1 MEGDFV
7 AFRIWEKETA
17 LFLGVTS
24 KWTYLFLGWKF
35 NWVKIAWLSGFE
47 DFGGLLIAGFSL
59 IAFCESNTSVF
70 KTLCLISLI
79 KMFWTFGVYLSAIK
93 CFDPVP
99 FFTTGCLLLFILFTT
114 FLREVNPNFC
124 WSVKSSVPFT
134 LPCKTSLLLFHHKQS
149 LKIDWTT
156 SFRSSELACKL
167 LWIVSS
173 SIYEPTK
180 LMGVCAV
187 WM

>member
-1 MEGDFV
+1 
-7 AFRIWEKETA
+7 
-17 LFLGVTS
+17 
-24 KWTYLFLGWKF
+24 
-35 NWVKIAWLSGFE
+35 
-47 DFGGLLIAGFSL
+47 
-59 IAFCESNTSVF
+59 
-70 KTLCLISLI
+70 
-79 KMFWTFGVYLSAIK
+79 
-93 CFDPVP
+93 
-99 FFTTGCLLLFILFTT
+99 
-114 FLREVNPNFC
+114 
-124 WSVKSSVPFT
+124 
-134 LPCKTSLLLFHHKQS
+134 